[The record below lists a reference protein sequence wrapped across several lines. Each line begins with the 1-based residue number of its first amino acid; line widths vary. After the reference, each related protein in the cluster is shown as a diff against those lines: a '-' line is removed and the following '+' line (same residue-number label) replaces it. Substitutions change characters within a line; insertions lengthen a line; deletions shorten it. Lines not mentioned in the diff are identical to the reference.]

1 MKKFYLLIAC
11 SLLSFISL
19 AGNISV
25 TYHFEEPGIEA
36 LPGYQIISFENTW
49 ITGKTGEPALPY
61 REIRLLLPPG
71 EEAVGMNILLEEET
85 LLPGTFQIYPQQ
97 PGRPLTEGHSGT
109 FRQDREIYGSNQP
122 YPSSPSGEYRT
133 YFQNGHSILLSSFT
147 PVQYIP
153 VRGELMFYRKVTVEV
168 VTRKTARA
176 GEALNN
182 LGQSTH
188 LSGLASSVRNPEVL
202 KDYPVKENRD
212 EDYQVL
218 VITPQQF
225 TGDFNEYG
233 MLYLVRGMK
242 TEIAAVEDIDASMQ
256 GTDLQEKIR
265 NYIIQEYQDHS
276 VEYVLLG
283 GDVEHVPYRG
293 FYCYVE
299 SGWGYED
306 NDIPADL
313 YYSALDGTWN
323 DDGDGSW
330 GEIGEDDLLPD
341 VSVAR
346 WPFSTSGQLGKLLHK
361 TGQYQDF
368 PVTSELQRP
377 LLAGEHL
384 WSGPETWGG
393 DYMDLL
399 IGHCEDN
406 GYTTD
411 GIPET
416 DDILKLYER
425 DGSWGKWDL
434 INAVNEGRN
443 FIHHS
448 GHANQTGVMK
458 LGMSDITNQNFSQAN
473 GTDHNY
479 TLVYTHGCLCG
490 AFDENDC
497 IGEAMVMIDNF
508 AVAGAFNSRYGWF
521 NEGQTEGPSQHLHR
535 EFVDALYDQQKNRIG
550 ATHMISKI
558 NTSTWVNAPGQHEEG
573 ALRWC
578 FYACNILGDPALA
591 IWTAEPVSI
600 DVQYP
605 EEILQGESTFAVT
618 VSIEGEPAQDM
629 MCVLMSGN
637 TMMGCSATD
646 ESGQAVIQ
654 IPGGFNGEDAE
665 LVVSGYHCAPHYY
678 PVNVLVGLPETGKD
692 ASVHIFPNPF
702 NDHLNL
708 TLRCDM
714 PFEGEISAFLPD
726 GRLIHKSSMEFQP
739 GVNSTTLNTM
749 HWPRGIVIVKISGVN
764 LDWIRTVV
772 RQ

>member
-1 MKKFYLLIAC
+1 MKKFYLLITLFVF
-11 SLLSFISL
+11 SLSSL
-19 AGNISV
+19 AGNISH
-25 TYHFEEPGIEA
+25 TYHFERPVVQERE
-36 LPGYQIISFENTW
+36 GYHTLLFENTLL
-49 ITGKTGEPALPY
+49 TGEAGAPALPY

-71 EEAVGMNILLEEET
+71 EEAVELIIHMEQET
-85 LLPGTFQIYPQQ
+85 LLTGSFRIYPQQ
-97 PGRPLTEGHSGT
+97 ASRPLSEGNAGT
-109 FRQDREIYGSNQP
+109 LLLDEGVYASIQP
-122 YPSSPSGEYRT
+122 YPSRPAGEFRT
-133 YFQNGHSILLSSFT
+133 YFQNGHSVLLSTFT
-147 PVQYIP
+147 PVRYVP
-153 VRGELMFYRKVTVEV
+153 ARGEVSYCSRVTVEV

-176 GEALNN
+176 ENVLEMIGKAEL
-182 LGQSTH
+182 LPRI
-188 LSGLASSVRNPEVL
+188 ASEVQNPGML
-202 KDYPVKENRD
+202 RDYPVKAKRD
-212 EDYQVL
+212 DNYHIL

-225 TGDFNEYG
+225 TSDFESYA

-242 TEIAAVEDIDASMQ
+242 TEIAAVEDIAAGMQ
-256 GTDLQEKIR
+256 GADLQEKIR
-265 NYIIQEYQDHS
+265 NYIIQEYQDHA

-306 NDIPADL
+306 HDIPADL

-323 DDGDGSW
+323 DDDDGYW

-341 VSVAR
+341 IAVAR
-346 WPFSTSGQLGKLLHK
+346 WPFSTAGQLDRLLHK
-361 TGQYQDF
+361 TEQYQDF
-368 PVTSELQRP
+368 PVAGELQRP

-384 WSGPETWGG
+384 WSDPETWGG

-399 IGHCEDN
+399 IGYHEDN
-406 GYTTD
+406 GYTTN

-416 DDILKLYER
+416 DDILMLYER

-434 INAVNEGRN
+434 INAVNQGRN

-448 GHANQTGVMK
+448 GHANQTSVMK
-458 LGMSDITNQNFSQAN
+458 LGMSDITNQNFSEAN
-473 GTDHNY
+473 GVDHNY

-490 AFDENDC
+490 AFDDNDC
-497 IGEAMVMIDNF
+497 IAEAMVTIDNF

-535 EFVDALYDQQKNRIG
+535 EFVDALYDQQENRIG

-578 FYACNILGDPALA
+578 FYDCNILGDPALA
-591 IWTAEPVSI
+591 IWTSEPLSI

-605 EEILQGESTFAVT
+605 QEILQGESVFAVS

-637 TMMGCSATD
+637 SMIGCCPTD
-646 ESGQAVIQ
+646 ENGQAMIQ
-654 IPGGFNGEDAE
+654 IPGGFAGEEAE
-665 LVVSGYHCAPHYY
+665 LVVSGYHCTPHHY
-678 PVNVLVGLPETGKD
+678 PVNVLVGLPEGEQYK
-692 ASVHIFPNPF
+692 AVSIFPNPCL
-702 NDHLNL
+702 DQLNISIS
-708 TLRCDM
+708 CDI
-714 PFEGEISAFLPD
+714 PCEGRISAYLPD
-726 GRLIHKSSMEFQP
+726 GRLVDQHTTSL
-739 GVNSTTLNTM
+739 GTGNNLLTLNTRL
-749 HWPRGIVIVKISGVN
+749 WPRGIVILHVSGVN

-772 RQ
+772 CR